1 MKRKL
6 MMFVCFTLMFLIL
19 GLTGGS
25 KSASPKKSPLKIT
38 VALPGR
44 A

>member
-6 MMFVCFTLMFLIL
+6 MMFACFTLMLSIL
-19 GLTGGS
+19 GSTGVVN
-25 KSASPKKSPLKIT
+25 SASPKKSPLKIT